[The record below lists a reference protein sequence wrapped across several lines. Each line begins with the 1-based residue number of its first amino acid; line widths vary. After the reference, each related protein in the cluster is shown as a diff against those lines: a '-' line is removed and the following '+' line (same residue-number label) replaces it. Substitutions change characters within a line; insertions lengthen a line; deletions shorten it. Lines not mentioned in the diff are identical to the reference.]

1 MITLVI
7 AFVIAFMTAFMTV
20 FVIAFVIAGERFDD
34 RNAIARSPSVH
45 RR

>member
-7 AFVIAFMTAFMTV
+7 ASVIASVITFM
-20 FVIAFVIAGERFDD
+20 IAGERFDD
-34 RNAIARSPSVH
+34 RNAIARSLSVH

>member
-1 MITLVI
+1 MITFVI
-7 AFVIAFMTAFMTV
+7 AFVTAFMTAFMTV
-20 FVIAFVIAGERFDD
+20 FVIVFVIAGERFDD

>member
-1 MITLVI
+1 MITL
-7 AFVIAFMTAFMTV
+7 VIAFMTAFMTV

>member
-7 AFVIAFMTAFMTV
+7 VFVIAFVTAFMTAF
-20 FVIAFVIAGERFDD
+20 VIVFVIAGERFDD